1 MSSLKNRLNQI
12 IPRITSDE
20 FLNNSG
26 LGNEI
31 AFYIFDYPPEQEL
44 EIRKH
49 IQFVL
54 SHLKKNRPEL
64 KIKHVNLFS
73 LLIDYL
79 KSRNLLERAFQIQKN
94 KGDRELLKA
103 LKLTLDGDKIARVFI
118 EAADPQ
124 SQDLVIV
131 SGIGNAWPLI
141 RSHNLLNNLHSHM
154 GNTPLIMFYPGVFT
168 GNGLRLFG
176 KLKEINYYRA
186 FKLVP

>member
-54 SHLKKNRPEL
+54 SYLKKNRPDL
-64 KIKHVNLFS
+64 KVKHINLFS
-73 LLIDYL
+73 LLVDYL
-79 KSRNLLERAFQIQKN
+79 KSRNLLERALQIQKN

-103 LKLTLDGDKIARVFI
+103 NYF
-118 EAADPQ
+118 
-124 SQDLVIV
+124 SQERCRQP
-131 SGIGNAWPLI
+131 WPLLE
-141 RSHNLLNNLHSHM
+141 SLLFSQAEH
-154 GNTPLIMFYPGVFT
+154 
-168 GNGLRLFG
+168 
-176 KLKEINYYRA
+176 K
-186 FKLVP
+186 